1 MRSMLRCPFCGA
13 SLTRVVHQHRWV
25 SWICATYLRKG
36 KAKCPGMRIADGVLQ
51 EIVKDTPITEP
62 MVVEGVI
69 YGKGRKKRS
78 KEDFHLVPA
87 AQYGGFKRNRE

>member
-1 MRSMLRCPFCGA
+1 
-13 SLTRVVHQHRWV
+13 
-25 SWICATYLRKG
+25 
-36 KAKCPGMRIADGVLQ
+36 LQ